1 MKGALFLEKRIAIC
15 TAVMIVMAS
24 AALFLFS
31 RYDAGTAS
39 KPIAQPSNALETGM
53 NNALKVEFK
62 EAKQPEESVVSAKP
76 SIDESDLV
84 YADALSAFARRD
96 NPGIL
101 LTAAESPIEEIDG
114 DPALDSTLPGDSLIE
129 PNAVGEPDQ
138 ISSGLPQ
145 DAANK
150 NPQTSDTFT
159 FRQIAVIAV
168 SIVYLA
174 LIMVYFYL
182 KKRAS
187 D

>member
-1 MKGALFLEKRIAIC
+1 MEKRIAIC

-24 AALFLFS
+24 AALFLFA

-39 KPIAQPSNALETGM
+39 KPIAQPSMALETGM
-53 NNALKVEFK
+53 NNALKVEVK
-62 EAKQPEESVVSAKP
+62 EVAEAVRP

-114 DPALDSTLPGDSLIE
+114 DATLAEDSIIE
-129 PNAVGEPDQ
+129 PNAVGDPVP
-138 ISSGLPQ
+138 ISSDLPQ
-145 DAANK
+145 AAANK

-159 FRQIAVIAV
+159 FKQIAVIAV

-182 KKRAS
+182 KKRTG
-187 D
+187 